1 MDCRVKYILLLCY
14 LFINQ
19 CITST
24 GCKRGDQQNLNCKDC
39 PPGYLGRNCSDRC
52 RYPSYGMECQKS
64 CDCEERFCDIATG
77 CFLPNDG
84 CRDGFFGDRCVNKCR
99 YPSYGK
105 DCQDSCQ
112 CSETACNF
120 MTGCDISKH
129 EQLKAENRSQ
139 HIAFGITSFTV
150 IVAVSILSSI
160 LISAAIT
167 LAIWR
172 LKGPY
177 RWNRRVSQ
185 NMSRQLGQQGSSQ
198 ATTQQPHHVAF
209 DSRQRT
215 NDYCFKVNNRPS
227 HTYCSTIEV
236 STILPPSD
244 INRPELQRENS
255 SDTTVYDIGS
265 CTYEPVVFPVREEH

>member
-1 MDCRVKYILLLCY
+1 MKDIDLFLIWSVSWKQKWTNVIIIIQYYIHVPNKTLVHVLVILIF
-14 LFINQ
+14 LFI
-19 CITST
+19 
-24 GCKRGDQQNLNCKDC
+24 D
-39 PPGYLGRNCSDRC
+39 
-52 RYPSYGMECQKS
+52 
-64 CDCEERFCDIATG
+64 
-77 CFLPNDG
+77 
-84 CRDGFFGDRCVNKCR
+84 
-99 YPSYGK
+99 
-105 DCQDSCQ
+105 
-112 CSETACNF
+112 
-120 MTGCDISKH
+120 

-139 HIAFGITSFTV
+139 HIASGITSFTV

-185 NMSRQLGQQGSSQ
+185 NMSRPLGQQGPCH

-244 INRPELQRENS
+244 INRPVMQRENS

-265 CTYEPVVFPVREEH
+265 CTYEPVVFPVREENWDAYN